1 MSTTRMRRRN
11 VTVTETSMI
20 PEMRRRL
27 EALAKTE
34 VHIGMQGDAELA
46 MIAGVLEFGSA
57 KNNVPSRPFVR
68 IGKRR
73 ATAGINKLVK
83 AGLEEI
89 ATGNMEAEKLHQEIG
104 VLGLAKMEQAFDR
117 MKQPAL
123 SAVYAAQKGSKK
135 LLIDERTLREALTF
149 KKVRR

>member
-1 MSTTRMRRRN
+1 MSTTRIRRRN
-11 VTVTETSMI
+11 VTVTETSLI

-27 EALAKTE
+27 EELAKTE
-34 VHIGMQGDAELA
+34 THIGMQGDEDLA

-68 IGKRR
+68 LGKRR
-73 ATAGINKLVK
+73 ANAGINKLVK

-89 ATGNMEAEKLHQEIG
+89 ATGSMEVDKLHQDIG
-104 VLGLAKMEQAFDR
+104 ELGLTKMEQAFDK
-117 MKQPAL
+117 MKKPAL

-149 KKVRR
+149 RKVRR

>member
-1 MSTTRMRRRN
+1 ML
-11 VTVTETSMI
+11 

-27 EALAKTE
+27 EELAKTE
-34 VHIGMQGDAELA
+34 TLIGMEGNAELA
-46 MIAGVLEFGSA
+46 MIAGVMEFGSA

-73 ATAGINKLVK
+73 ATSGINKLVK
-83 AGLEEI
+83 AGLVEI
-89 ATGNMEAEKLHQEIG
+89 ATGNMESDKLHQDIG
-104 VLGLAKMEQAFDR
+104 ELGLAKMEQAFDK

-135 LLIDERTLREALTF
+135 LLIDERKLREALTF